1 MYKMMNTIISNA
13 IILNFNNE
21 TIEINDDC
29 GCIFIKELLTCDNH
43 ENKFNI
49 PRDSTLFKNFILN
62 NGLEYTDVSEY
73 NTNEFEILFQEF
85 GYYGAEKQLDL
96 LRKMYKKTI
105 TGRMVNK
112 KSVQNLLS
120 RFPENI
126 KHLNIYRNPNI
137 DRKFLE
143 QYKIDKNFDY
153 TSKCV
158 FLEESYYNKH
168 SKQFSFH
175 NWQIISSNENIPES
189 FLRRNIFKLNFRDVS
204 KHKKLSEEFLNEFLP
219 QMSWENLGT
228 NPSVS
233 EEFIVKYEN
242 RIPEDLNYVKFE
254 NPNISEK
261 FIEDR
266 KDEIEDWTVFQKH
279 PLLSTEFF
287 VRHAEKIF
295 DIINQDFGIVSEAD
309 YNISTFQIF
318 HNHKN
323 HNLTIELFLR
333 LKHLLGPEK
342 NFWSAICLRKNLP
355 RWFLEQNI
363 EKFNWKILSCNSSI
377 PEDFFIKNFDRV
389 NIKFLSS
396 NSAMS
401 ERFIRKNIELF
412 DMDGLSKNSSLSEA
426 FFVEHI
432 LQINVDN
439 LFLNPFRAYKTV
451 DFSQDILSKYLN

>member
-1 MYKMMNTIISNA
+1 MSTLDTIISNT

-21 TIEINDDC
+21 TIEITDDC

-73 NTNEFEILFQEF
+73 TTNEFETLFQEF

-126 KHLNIYRNPNI
+126 KHLKIYINPNI

-143 QYKIDKNFDY
+143 EYKMDKKFDQ
-153 TSKCV
+153 TCKCL

-168 SKQFSFH
+168 SKQFSFD
-175 NWQIISSNENIPES
+175 NWQSISSNENIPES
-189 FLRRNIFKLNFRDVS
+189 FLRRNIFKLNFREVS
-204 KHKKLSEEFLNEFLP
+204 KHKNLSEKFFNDFLP
-219 QMSWENLGT
+219 QMTWLYLAP
-228 NPSVS
+228 NPSIS
-233 EEFIVKYEN
+233 EEFIVKYED

-266 KDEIEDWTVFQKH
+266 KDEIEDWTIFQMHPSLSAEFIEKH
-279 PLLSTEFF
+279 
-287 VRHAEKIF
+287 AGKIF

-323 HNLTIELFLR
+323 PNLTIEFFLR

-342 NFWSAICLRKNLP
+342 NFWSTICFRKNLP
-355 RWFLEQNI
+355 RCFLDQNI
-363 EKFNWKILSCNSSI
+363 EKFNWKILSRNSTI

-389 NIKFLSS
+389 NIKYLSS
-396 NSAMS
+396 NPAMS
-401 ERFIRKNIELF
+401 ESFIRKNIELF
-412 DMDGLSKNSSLSEA
+412 DMNGLSKNPNLSEA

-432 LQINVDN
+432 LQINVNN

-451 DFSQDILSKYLN
+451 DFNRDILSNYLN